1 MFAKLHQ
8 KMRLGGKRFVIA
20 GRGAGADFIASC
32 PKTSKHGVASKP
44 IGIAFKPKFR
54 PHHGVHEHR
63 PGKEETVDGG
73 GEWAKDPTEREE
85 LEENF
90 CCLKM

>member
-44 IGIAFKPKFR
+44 IGIALSQNSGR
-54 PHHGVHEHR
+54 IMGSTSTGRER
-63 PGKEETVDGG
+63 RRRWMEEANGLKTQRS
-73 GEWAKDPTEREE
+73 ER
-85 LEENF
+85 NWRRISAA
-90 CCLKM
+90 